1 MQEQS
6 RKGVIMLIKNGHLI
20 DPSNALDRIADMK
33 ITDGIIRMIG
43 QDLIPEEG
51 EEIIEAEG
59 CVISPGLIDT
69 HVHFRDPGFTEK
81 EDIFTGASAAITGGF
96 TTVVMMAN
104 TRPAVSTPEVLK
116 ANLEKGA
123 QTGIH
128 VLQAATVTKDLK
140 GNELTDMPALKAAG
154 AAGFTDDGIPIMNE
168 ALLRDAMEICAELN
182 MPISLHE
189 EDPAFIAS
197 AGVNKGK
204 VSEALGLGGAEAL
217 AEEVMTAR
225 DLAIA
230 ETAGAKVVIQHVS
243 SGKSVQLIR
252 EAKKR
257 GVDVHAE
264 ATPHHFTLT
273 EEAVLKY
280 GTNARTNP
288 PLRTEKDRM
297 EIIRGLMDGTIDLI
311 ATDHAPHTAE
321 EKARP
326 YAQAP
331 SGIIGLETALPLA
344 VTALYKGRYLSLAE
358 IIEKMSINP
367 AKLYGLDRPGIRA
380 GAPAEL
386 VIFAP
391 DEKFTVTAFR
401 SKASNSP
408 FTGWELYGK
417 IKYTICGSNVWPTS

>member
-1 MQEQS
+1 
-6 RKGVIMLIKNGHLI
+6 MLIKNGHLI
-20 DPSNALDRIADMK
+20 DPSNRLDRIADLRFS
-33 ITDGIIRMIG
+33 DGTIREIA
-43 QDLIPEEG
+43 DHIAPLENEET
-51 EEIIEAEG
+51 IDASG
-59 CVISPGLIDT
+59 CVIAPGLIDT
-69 HVHFRDPGFTEK
+69 HVHFRDPGFTDK
-81 EDIFTGASAAITGGF
+81 EDILTGAAAAAAGGF

-104 TRPAVSTPEVLK
+104 TKPAVSTPAILQ

-123 QTGIH
+123 STGIH
-128 VLQAATVTKDLK
+128 VLQAATVTRDLK
-140 GNELTDMPALKAAG
+140 GTELTDMAALKAAG

-168 ALLRDAMEICAELN
+168 ALLREAMKVCAALDV
-182 MPISLHE
+182 PISLHE

-197 AGVNKGK
+197 AGVNQGK

-217 AEEVMTAR
+217 AEEVMVAR

-230 ETAGAKVVIQHVS
+230 EQTGAKLVIQHVS

-252 EAKKR
+252 EAKRR

-273 EEAVLKY
+273 EDAVLQY
-280 GTNARTNP
+280 GTNARMNP
-288 PLRTEKDRM
+288 PLRTESDRM

-311 ATDHAPHTAE
+311 ATDHAPHTAT

-344 VTALYKGRYLSLAE
+344 VTSLYKEGYLSLSE
-358 IIEKMSINP
+358 IIAKMSINP
-367 AKLYGLDRPGIRA
+367 AKLYGLDRPGIRV

-386 VIFAP
+386 VVFAP
-391 DEKFTVTAFR
+391 DEKYTVASFR

-408 FTGWELYGK
+408 FIGWELYGK
-417 IKYTICGSNVWPTS
+417 IKYTICRENIW

>member
-1 MQEQS
+1 
-6 RKGVIMLIKNGHLI
+6 MLIKNGHLI
-20 DPSNALDRIADMK
+20 DPSNRLDRIADLRFS
-33 ITDGIIRMIG
+33 DGTIREIA
-43 QDLIPEEG
+43 DHIAPLENEET
-51 EEIIEAEG
+51 IDASG
-59 CVISPGLIDT
+59 CVIAPGLIDT
-69 HVHFRDPGFTEK
+69 HVHFRDPGFTDK
-81 EDIFTGASAAITGGF
+81 EDILTGASAAIAGGF

-104 TRPAVSTPEVLK
+104 TKPAVSTPEILQ

-123 QTGIH
+123 STGIH

-140 GNELTDMPALKAAG
+140 GTELTEMAALKAAG

-168 ALLRDAMEICAELN
+168 ALLREAMHVCAALDV
-182 MPISLHE
+182 PISLHE

-197 AGVNKGK
+197 AGVNQGK

-217 AEEVMTAR
+217 AEEVMVAR

-230 ETAGAKVVIQHVS
+230 EQTGAKLVIQHVS

-252 EAKKR
+252 EAKCR
-257 GVDVHAE
+257 GVNVHAE

-273 EEAVLKY
+273 EDAVLQY
-280 GTNARTNP
+280 GTNARMNP
-288 PLRTEKDRM
+288 PLRTENDRM

-344 VTALYKGRYLSLAE
+344 VTSLYKEGYLSLSE
-358 IIEKMSINP
+358 IIAKMSINP
-367 AKLYGLDRPGIRA
+367 ARLYGLDRPGIRV

-386 VIFAP
+386 VVFAP
-391 DEKFTVTAFR
+391 DEKYTVTAFR

-408 FTGWELYGK
+408 FIGWELYGK
-417 IKYTICGSNVWPTS
+417 IKYTICRENIW